1 MLKGWLGGV
10 LEHVA
15 SLVDDED
22 FLATR
27 SRATRHPDGCFAH
40 TAVAIM
46 RCIQYGSSRLD
57 ERVS

>member
-1 MLKGWLGGV
+1 MLNGWLGGV

-27 SRATRHPDGCFAH
+27 SRATRHPDCFAH

-46 RCIQYGSSRLD
+46 RCIQDGSIETR
-57 ERVS
+57 

>member
-46 RCIQYGSSRLD
+46 RCIQDGSIETR
-57 ERVS
+57 